1 VFLVTAGDGVE
12 KNPEESMKLLE
23 IAATRGNGRARG
35 VLQQIMLDRMAKEQK
50 QQQQPQQQPG

>member
-1 VFLVTAGDGVE
+1 LVTAGDGVE

-35 VLQQIMLDRMAKEQK
+35 VLQQIMLDRMAREQK
-50 QQQQPQQQPG
+50 QQQPG